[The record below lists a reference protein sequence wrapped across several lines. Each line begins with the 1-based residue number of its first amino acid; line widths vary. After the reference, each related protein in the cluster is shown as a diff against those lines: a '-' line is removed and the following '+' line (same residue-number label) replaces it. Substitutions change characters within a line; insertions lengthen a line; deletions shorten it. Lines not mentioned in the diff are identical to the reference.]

1 MYLRTLLIII
11 LMACLA
17 FFAALNW
24 NAFTTPTQL
33 SVGFTQF
40 EAPLGLIL
48 LGAALVLS
56 VLFLIYV
63 AYLQSSVL
71 LEHRRHARELQRQRE
86 LAEEAEASRFNSLR
100 AYLEGELHKLSNEME
115 VNNTQV
121 LDRIEQV
128 SNELRISFE
137 QSSNSLAAGIGE
149 IEDKLERAAQIRL
162 PG

>member
-1 MYLRTLLIII
+1 MYLRTLLIVA
-11 LMACLA
+11 LLAALA

-24 NAFTTPTQL
+24 NAFTTPTEL
-33 SVGFTQF
+33 SVGFNQF

-48 LGAALVLS
+48 LGAAVILS

-71 LEHRRHARELQRQRE
+71 LEHRRHTRELQRQRE
-86 LAEEAEASRFNSLR
+86 LAEQAEVSRFNQLHS
-100 AYLEGELHKLSNEME
+100 YLETELQKLSNEME
-115 VNNTQV
+115 INNTQM
-121 LDRIEQV
+121 LDRLEQV

-149 IEDKLERAAQIRL
+149 IEDKLERASQQRL